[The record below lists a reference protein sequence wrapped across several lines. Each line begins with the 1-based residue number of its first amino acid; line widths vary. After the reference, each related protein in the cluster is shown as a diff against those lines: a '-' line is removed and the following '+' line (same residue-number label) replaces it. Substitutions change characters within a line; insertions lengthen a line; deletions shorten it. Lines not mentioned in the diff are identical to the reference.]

1 MIIAIQQPLFLII
14 LTHIYACPLSYSH
27 SVNDPLIGDLLGRPR
42 FTNVNATP
50 NETKK
55 KVVN

>member
-1 MIIAIQQPLFLII
+1 MIIAIQQPFFLII
-14 LTHIYACPLSYSH
+14 LTHIYACPLSHSH
-27 SVNDPLIGDLLGRPR
+27 SVNDPLLGRPR

-55 KVVN
+55 VVN